1 MALINILVLG
11 AGELGTAVL
20 TSLLQHPSRAHNKT
34 SISLLL
40 LLLLLL
46 RFIAGP
52 GTQLKIARAVLDAEA
67 PFFIPWQVGVDYDT
81 ICRRSAHDLFHEQL
95 DVHDLLEAQK
105 KKSWTAVLTEMF
117 TSFLFDA
124 GFGVVEFGGVDGKN
138 AKVRALG
145 SWENRVTV
153 TAPEDI
159 GKLTAENTF
168 GDDGVV
174 GGNAPVFIGGDTVRY
189 AFVAELVKKIT
200 TKKVERSVLTTQA
213 LEKDHGN
220 ALLKYDAIFGAG
232 KGVAWDLEKT

>member
-20 TSLLQHPSRAHNKT
+20 SSLLQHPSRAHNKA
-34 SISLLL
+34 SISLLLLL

-81 ICRRSAHDLFHEQL
+81 ICRRSAHDLFDEQL
-95 DVHDLLEAQK
+95 DVHDLLKAQK
-105 KKSWTAVLTEMF
+105 KTSWTAVLTEMF
-117 TSFLFDA
+117 TNFLFDA
-124 GFGVVEFGGVDGKN
+124 GFGIVEFGGGDGKN

-174 GGNAPVFIGGDTVRY
+174 GGNAPVFIGGDT
-189 AFVAELVKKIT
+189 
-200 TKKVERSVLTTQA
+200 KKVERSVLTTQA

-220 ALLKYDAIFGAG
+220 ALLKYDAFFGAG